1 MAVRQHTSFGVWP
14 LTVGALVLL
23 PWLNPFSFG
32 PTSPALQWLVTL
44 AAVAGLLL
52 LGAILSR
59 RAFAVFAAFGICGY
73 LGHLAYDVFEDSL
86 MFPFVLTL
94 LGFAIIGAGLWWQ
107 RHEAQLTRRLR
118 ALLPQALREL
128 IAHSCCFFKF

>member
-1 MAVRQHTSFGVWP
+1 MLSGYLFGLMAFWGGLSSMNSDSEWNKFIY
-14 LTVGALVLL
+14 LCINL
-23 PWLNPFSFG
+23 
-32 PTSPALQWLVTL
+32 
-44 AAVAGLLL
+44 GLLL

-94 LGFAIIGAGLWWQ
+94 LG
-107 RHEAQLTRRLR
+107 LR
-118 ALLPQALREL
+118 
-128 IAHSCCFFKF
+128 S

>member
-1 MAVRQHTSFGVWP
+1 MNPAMTSQPAAPIQVSAWP
-14 LTVGALVLL
+14 AGWARRFL
-23 PWLNPFSFG
+23 PI
-32 PTSPALQWLVTL
+32 V
-44 AAVAGLLL
+44 
-52 LGAILSR
+52 SR

-107 RHEAQLTRRLR
+107 RHEAQLTQWLR

-128 IAHSCCFFKF
+128 IEHRAS